1 MWGWHGPCFSIG
13 GATMLTRIAR
23 RNLFY
28 DRRRFVAI
36 AAGVCFSVALV
47 LVQLGL
53 FAGLAEN
60 ASQVVDHTPGDIW
73 VMARNTG
80 NFQWGQL
87 MPRRTL
93 SVVRSTPGV
102 MWAREIVVGWTQLR
116 HPDGGMQQ
124 LEVIGFDPTARVGA
138 PWSVVDGTL
147 DELAIPGRIALDR
160 SAMEKVGAFRVGD
173 HREIRDQRVRIA
185 ALSEGITSFTTV
197 PFVFTSLGTARALA
211 GYIGPDDTIYVVA
224 GLEPGA
230 SKTAIVAA
238 LRARLRH
245 LDVLSRER
253 FSLRTRRYW
262 MFETG
267 MGIGFLLT
275 SSLAIAVGS
284 VIVSQAI
291 YAATNEHFAE
301 YGTLK
306 AMGMSNASLAAVV
319 IVQGLIAGAVGALP
333 GCVLGAVVAASAR
346 ARGLEAIFAPR
357 LVAATVV
364 VAWLACALAAAT
376 SVRRVWSLEP
386 ALVFRT

>member
-1 MWGWHGPCFSIG
+1 
-13 GATMLTRIAR
+13 MLTRIAR
-23 RNLFY
+23 RNLLY
-28 DRRRFVAI
+28 DQRRFVAI

-53 FAGLAEN
+53 FVGLTEN
-60 ASQVVDHTPGDIW
+60 ASQIVDHTPGDIW

-87 MPRRTL
+87 MPQRTL
-93 SVVRSTPGV
+93 AVVRSTSGIA
-102 MWAREIVVGWTQLR
+102 WARELVVGWTQLR

-124 LEVIGFDPTARVGA
+124 LEVIGFDTAARVGA
-138 PWSVVDGTL
+138 PWRVVAGTL
-147 DELAIPGRIALDR
+147 DELAIPGRVALDE
-160 SAMEKVGAFRVGD
+160 SAMEKLGAFHVGD
-173 HREIRDQRVRIA
+173 HREIRDQRVRVA
-185 ALSEGITSFTTV
+185 ATTRGITSFTTV
-197 PFVFTSLGTARALA
+197 PFVFTSLTTARALT
-211 GYIGPDDTIYVVA
+211 GYVGPDDTVYVVA
-224 GLEPGA
+224 GLAPGA
-230 SKTAIVAA
+230 SGAATIAA

-245 LDVLSRER
+245 LDVLSRAR
-253 FSLRTRRYW
+253 FSARTRRYW

-275 SSLAIAVGS
+275 SSLAIAVGT

-291 YAATNEHFAE
+291 YAATNEHFSE

-306 AMGMSNASLAAVV
+306 AMGMSNVRLAAVV
-319 IVQGLIAGAVGALP
+319 IVQGLISGVVGALP
-333 GCVLGAVVAASAR
+333 GCALGAFVVALAR

-364 VAWLACALAAAT
+364 VAWLACVVAAAT
-376 SVRRVWSLEP
+376 SVRRVWKLEP

>member
-1 MWGWHGPCFSIG
+1 
-13 GATMLTRIAR
+13 MLTRIAR
-23 RNLFY
+23 RNLLY

-36 AAGVCFSVALV
+36 AAGVAFSVALV

-53 FAGLAEN
+53 FTGLAEN
-60 ASQVVDHTPGDIW
+60 ASQVVDRTPGDIW

-93 SVVRSTPGV
+93 SIVRSTPGIA
-102 MWAREIVVGWTQLR
+102 WAHEMVVGWTQLR

-124 LEVIGFDPTARVGA
+124 LEVIGFDTTARVGA
-138 PWSVVDGTL
+138 PWHIVAGTL
-147 DELAIPGRIALDR
+147 DEIAIPGRVALDR
-160 SAMEKVGAFRVGD
+160 SATEKVGAFVLGD

-185 ALSEGITSFTTV
+185 AVSEGITSFTTV
-197 PFVFTSLGTARALA
+197 PFVFTSLATARALS
-211 GYIGPDDTIYVVA
+211 GYIGPDDTVYVVA

-230 SKTAIVAA
+230 SSTAAIGA
-238 LRARLRH
+238 LHARLRH

-253 FSLRTRRYW
+253 FSTRTRRYW

-275 SSLAIAVGS
+275 SSLAIAVGT

-291 YAATNEHFAE
+291 YAATNEHFTE

-306 AMGMSNASLAAVV
+306 AMGMSDAGLAAVV
-319 IVQGLIAGAVGALP
+319 VTQGLIAGAVGAVP
-333 GCVLGAVVAASAR
+333 GSLLGALVVALAR

-357 LVAATVV
+357 LVAATIV
-364 VAWLACALAAAT
+364 VAWLACGLAAAT
-376 SVRRVWSLEP
+376 SVRRVWKLEP
-386 ALVFRT
+386 AMVFRT

>member
-1 MWGWHGPCFSIG
+1 V
-13 GATMLTRIAR
+13 LTRIAR
-23 RNLFY
+23 RNLLY
-28 DRRRFVAI
+28 DRRRFTAI

-60 ASQVVDHTPGDIW
+60 ASQVVDHTPGDVW

-93 SVVRSTPGV
+93 SIVRSTPGIA
-102 MWAREIVVGWTQLR
+102 WASELVVGWTQLR

-124 LEVIGFDPTARVGA
+124 LEVIGFDTATRVGA
-138 PWSVVDGTL
+138 PWRIVAGTL
-147 DELAIPGRIALDR
+147 DGLAIPGRVALDR
-160 SAMEKVGAFRVGD
+160 SAVEKLGAFRVGD
-173 HREIRDQRVRIA
+173 YREIRDQRVRIA
-185 ALSEGITSFTTV
+185 AISDGITSFTTV
-197 PFVFTSLGTARALA
+197 PFAFTSLATARALS

-224 GLEPGA
+224 GLAPGA
-230 SKTAIVAA
+230 SSVATIAA

-245 LDVLSRER
+245 LDVLSRSA
-253 FSLRTRRYW
+253 FSTRTRRYW

-275 SSLAIAVGS
+275 SSLAIAVGT

-291 YAATNEHFAE
+291 YAATTEHFAE

-306 AMGMSNASLAAVV
+306 AMGMSNAALGAVV
-319 IVQGLIAGAVGALP
+319 VAQGLIAGAVGALP
-333 GCVLGAVVAASAR
+333 GAMVGAVVVALAR

-357 LVAATVV
+357 LVALTMVA
-364 VAWLACALAAAT
+364 AWLACALAATT
-376 SVRRVWSLEP
+376 SVRRVWQLEP
-386 ALVFRT
+386 AMVFRT

>member
-1 MWGWHGPCFSIG
+1 
-13 GATMLTRIAR
+13 MLTRIAR

-53 FAGLAEN
+53 FTGLAEN

-102 MWAREIVVGWTQLR
+102 AWARELVVGWTQLR

-124 LEVIGFDPTARVGA
+124 LEVIGFDTAARVGA
-138 PWSVVDGTL
+138 PWHVAAGTL
-147 DELAIPGRIALDR
+147 DELAIPKRVALDV
-160 SAMEKVGAFRVGD
+160 SAMEKVGDFRVGD
-173 HREIRDQRVRIA
+173 YREIRDQRVRVVA
-185 ALSEGITSFTTV
+185 MTDGITSFTTV
-197 PFVFTSLGTARALA
+197 PFVFTSLATARMLT
-211 GYIGPDDTIYVVA
+211 GYVGPDDTVYVVA
-224 GLEPGA
+224 GLAPGA
-230 SKTAIVAA
+230 SSAATIAA

-275 SSLAIAVGS
+275 SSLAVAVGT

-306 AMGMSNASLAAVV
+306 AMGMSNPHLAAVV
-319 IVQGLIAGAVGALP
+319 VVQGLISGAVGALP
-333 GCVLGAVVAASAR
+333 GCVLGALVIAGAR
-346 ARGLEAIFAPR
+346 ARGLEAVFAPD

-376 SVRRVWSLEP
+376 SVRRVWKLEP
-386 ALVFRT
+386 AMVFRT

>member
-1 MWGWHGPCFSIG
+1 
-13 GATMLTRIAR
+13 MLTRIAR
-23 RNLFY
+23 RNLLY
-28 DRRRFVAI
+28 DRRRFAAI

-60 ASQVVDHTPGDIW
+60 ASQVVDHTPGEIW

-80 NFQWGQL
+80 NFQWGQV
-87 MPRRTL
+87 MPRPTL
-93 SVVRSTPGV
+93 SIVRSTPGV
-102 MWAREIVVGWTQLR
+102 AWAREIIVGWTQLR

-138 PWSVVDGTL
+138 PWNVVDGTL

-160 SAMEKVGAFRVGD
+160 SAMEKVGALRVGD
-173 HREIRDQRVRIA
+173 HREIRDQRVRVA
-185 ALSEGITSFTTV
+185 ALSEGISSFTTV
-197 PFVFTSLGTARALA
+197 PFVFASLATARALS

-224 GLEPGA
+224 GLEPRA
-230 SKTAIVAA
+230 SLPLTIAG

-245 LDVLSRER
+245 LDVLSRES

-275 SSLAIAVGS
+275 SSLAIAVGG

-291 YAATNEHFAE
+291 YSATNEHFAE

-306 AMGMSNASLAAVV
+306 AMGMSNGSLATVV
-319 IVQGLIAGAVGALP
+319 IVQGLIAGVVGALP
-333 GCVLGAVVAASAR
+333 GCLLGAVVVALAR
-346 ARGLEAIFAPR
+346 TRGLEAIFAPR
-357 LVAATVV
+357 LVVATVI
-364 VAWLACALAAAT
+364 VAWLTCALAAAT

>member
-1 MWGWHGPCFSIG
+1 
-13 GATMLTRIAR
+13 MLTRIAR
-23 RNLFY
+23 RNLLY

-60 ASQVVDHTPGDIW
+60 ASQVIDHTPGDVW

-93 SVVRSTPGV
+93 SLVRSTPGV
-102 MWAREIVVGWTQLR
+102 AWARDIVVGWTQLR

-124 LEVIGFDPTARVGA
+124 LEVIGFDTAARVGA
-138 PWSVVDGTL
+138 PWRVVAGTL
-147 DELAIPGRIALDR
+147 DELAIPDR
-160 SAMEKVGAFRVGD
+160 VAFDASAMEKVGAFRLAE
-173 HREIRDQRVRIA
+173 HREIRDKRVRVA
-185 ALSEGITSFTTV
+185 AITEGITSFTTV
-197 PFVFTSLGTARALA
+197 PFVFTSLATARALT
-211 GYIGPDDTIYVVA
+211 GYVGPDDTVYVVA
-224 GLEPGA
+224 GLAPGA
-230 SKTAIVAA
+230 SRTATIAA
-238 LRARLRH
+238 LRTRLRH
-245 LDVLSRER
+245 LDVLSREA
-253 FSLRTRRYW
+253 FSTRTRRYW

-275 SSLAIAVGS
+275 SSLAIAVGT

-291 YAATNEHFAE
+291 YAATNEHFSE

-306 AMGMSNASLAAVV
+306 AMGMSNRHLAAIVV
-319 IVQGLIAGAVGALP
+319 AQGLISGAVGALP
-333 GCVLGAVVAASAR
+333 GCLLGALVVASAR

-357 LVAATVV
+357 LVVATVV

-376 SVRRVWSLEP
+376 SVRRVWKLEP